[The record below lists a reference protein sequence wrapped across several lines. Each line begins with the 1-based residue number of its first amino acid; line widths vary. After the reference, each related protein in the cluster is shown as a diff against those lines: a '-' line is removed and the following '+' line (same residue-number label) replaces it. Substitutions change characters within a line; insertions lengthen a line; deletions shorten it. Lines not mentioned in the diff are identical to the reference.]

1 MQVITFNPKNVVKK
15 LTSSL
20 NERTRDIVFHRF
32 GIGDLEQKKTLEAI
46 GQEYGITRERVRQIE
61 NFALNSIKQ
70 SPVYK
75 SSEDAFGEL
84 KSFFAQKGKIVSEN
98 EFLNFFSPGRNL
110 QNHIYFLLV
119 LGDDFTRLKED
130 DEFCHRW
137 TTDIEVANKVH
148 GALRRLHKEI
158 TKDDLISE
166 EEIIS
171 ALKRHIQNTHKEEIS
186 DIEALSSW
194 LNLSKIIAKN
204 TLNEWGHSASPSI
217 NPRRMRDYIFLA
229 LRKQGSPMHFSEIA
243 REISQ
248 SFGRQA
254 HPATVHNELIK
265 DNKFVLVGRGLY
277 ALGDWGYKNGIVR
290 DVIKEI
296 LKSQGALAKEEIIK
310 SVLKERYVK
319 ENTILVNLQNRNYFK
334 RDKEG
339 KYLSA

>member
-1 MQVITFNPKNVVKK
+1 MFNPKNVAKK

-20 NERTRDIVFHRF
+20 NDRTRDIVFHRF
-32 GIGDLEQKKTLEAI
+32 GIGGLDQRKTLEAI
-46 GQEYGITRERVRQIE
+46 GQKYGITRERVRQIE

-70 SPVYK
+70 SPAYE
-75 SSEDAFGEL
+75 SSADAFGEL
-84 KSFFAQKGKIVSEN
+84 KALFAQKGKIVSEN
-98 EFLNFFSPGRNL
+98 EFLNFLSPDKNL

-130 DEFCHRW
+130 DEFRHRW
-137 TTDIEVANKVH
+137 TTDIETANKVH
-148 GALRRLHKEI
+148 EALRCLHKEI
-158 TKDDLISE
+158 SKEDLISE

-171 ALKRHIQNTHKEEIS
+171 ALKRNIQNSRKEEVG
-186 DIEALSSW
+186 DAEALFSW

-204 TLNEWGHSASPSI
+204 TMNEWGYSASPSI

-243 REISQ
+243 REISRN
-248 SFGRQA
+248 FDRRA

-265 DNKFVLVGRGLY
+265 DSKFVLVGRGLY
-277 ALGDWGYKNGIVR
+277 ALGDWGYRNGIVR

-319 ENTILVNLQNRNYFK
+319 ENTILVNLQNRDYFK
-334 RDKEG
+334 RNKEG
-339 KYLSA
+339 KYLPA